1 MEGIKF
7 DEANV
12 GTKLAEEYLKKN
24 SVFKSKG
31 FADSDRFTFND
42 HKNTIYYT
50 NYTRNLGAV
59 VLTKDVSEIPLKL
72 MKLAKKIEENVE
84 LFCQLELLLRKIPV
98 EDTERIDLK
107 LMTQNFMYHSSL
119 KCSKEATSTAN
130 TISLLCSSDI
140 CSRVLPHVFTAR
152 QITFDSSTPL
162 LALSFISQVLMGH
175 MPKVVIECTKETA
188 PVATL
193 FIELCH
199 QVGLEGKVLLAIL
212 PEVIDGG
219 ASKVTMDFKKMREF
233 LNGCVGVV
241 SGKSDIDS
249 AVECFLDASSR
260 YPWALRK
267 IFVQE
272 NAVERFTTTMTWKE
286 EKQME
291 ATSAG
296 NNKSDSDREISY
308 FFGDKTFLMRPGR
321 DSTEHDNNV
330 IILEAFRTVKEL
342 IGLLAKEKPFA
353 LSIWCSDVS
362 ETNELAHNV
371 DASIVWVNDLANFEG
386 PPRSSQAFFSL
397 IDIYFSSQHIE
408 QLPEIAE
415 LTKLK
420 QSWLGLSVD
429 QRKAVVRDALT
440 KIDRNQSKKMLE
452 VLDDL
457 NSELDSFVH
466 LTKNVIATGIELQPQ
481 VMMPSAMY
489 DYGLESSIISY
500 IIKGGALLLHIPP
513 RDLPVKSKDISYM
526 FYDNLRNMA
535 GPVIFLDKEY
545 KIGDIAIIRHPIK
558 RFKVIWTNFGTIFA
572 N

>member
-12 GTKLAEEYLKKN
+12 STKLAEEYLKKN
-24 SVFKSKG
+24 PIFKSKG
-31 FADSDRFTFND
+31 FADSDRFTLND
-42 HKNTIYYT
+42 HKNTIYYS

-59 VLTKDVSEIPLKL
+59 VLTKDVSELPLKL
-72 MKLAKKIEENVE
+72 MNLAKKIEENVE
-84 LFCQLELLLRKIPV
+84 LFCQLELLLRKIPL

-119 KCSKEATSTAN
+119 KSSKEATSTA
-130 TISLLCSSDI
+130 
-140 CSRVLPHVFTAR
+140 R
-152 QITFDSSTPL
+152 QITFESATPL
-162 LALSFISQVLMGH
+162 VALGFISQVLMAH

-212 PEVIDGG
+212 PEVIEGG
-219 ASKVTMDFKKMREF
+219 SSKVTMDFTKMGEF

-249 AVECFLDASSR
+249 AVEYFLDASSR

-291 ATSAG
+291 VTSAG
-296 NNKSDSDREISY
+296 KSKSDTDREISY
-308 FFGDKTFLMRPGR
+308 FFGEKTFLMKPGR
-321 DSTEHDNNV
+321 DSTEHDKNV
-330 IILEAFRTVKEL
+330 VILEAFRTVKEL
-342 IGLLAKEKPFA
+342 IGLLANEKPFA
-353 LSIWCSDVS
+353 LSIWCSDIS
-362 ETNELAHNV
+362 ETNELTHNV
-371 DASIVWVNDLANFEG
+371 DASIVWVNDFANFEG

-408 QLPEIAE
+408 QFPEMAE

-420 QSWLGLSVD
+420 ESWLELSVE
-429 QRKAVVRDALT
+429 QRRAVVRDALA
-440 KIDRNQSKKMLE
+440 KIDRNQSKKMLD
-452 VLDDL
+452 VLDDMTT
-457 NSELDSFVH
+457 EMESFVY
-466 LTKNVIATGIELQPQ
+466 LTKNMIATGIELQPQ
-481 VMMPSAMY
+481 AMMPSAMY
-489 DYGLESSIISY
+489 DHGLESSIMSH
-500 IIKGGALLLHIPP
+500 IIKGGAILLHIPP

-535 GPVIFLDKEY
+535 GPVLFLEKEY
-545 KIGDIAIIRHPIK
+545 KIGDVSVIRHPIK
-558 RFKVIWTNFGTIFA
+558 RYKVIWTNFGTIFA